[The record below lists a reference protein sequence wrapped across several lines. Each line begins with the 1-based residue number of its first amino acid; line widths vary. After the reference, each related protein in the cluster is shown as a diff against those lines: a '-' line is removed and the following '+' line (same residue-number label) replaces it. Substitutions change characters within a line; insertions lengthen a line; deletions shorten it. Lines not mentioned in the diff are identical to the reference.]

1 MKINQKHYIHTLFET
16 ENFSE
21 LYQIQTEVIN
31 DMLSLDN
38 QEEFEEFLESGNSIN
53 EEIFW
58 LHYAAVH
65 GESLL
70 IGGYEEDIAQKV
82 SNFLKQRLPEDIFFT
97 IQQYLKSLY
106 VDIDAED
113 NLKENI
119 CFCNQCLV
127 DTGCFLQLKFDDTYY
142 AGVYFLSVISKFNG
156 KKWDRNVFIET

>member
-31 DMLSLDN
+31 EMLSLDN

-70 IGGYEEDIAQKV
+70 IGGYE
-82 SNFLKQRLPEDIFFT
+82 
-97 IQQYLKSLY
+97 
-106 VDIDAED
+106 
-113 NLKENI
+113 
-119 CFCNQCLV
+119 
-127 DTGCFLQLKFDDTYY
+127 
-142 AGVYFLSVISKFNG
+142 
-156 KKWDRNVFIET
+156 